1 MFRDRLEAG
10 RALAEKLE
18 SYRHR
23 RDTLLLAL
31 PRGGVPVAYEV
42 ARELNLPLDV
52 FLVRKLGVPGQ
63 EELAMGAIAT
73 GGVRILN
80 DDVVRY
86 LDLTPEAIDAVT
98 AREEEELKRRENLYR
113 ENKPGPDVWRRVV
126 ILVDDGLATGASMR
140 VAVAAVRRQQPS
152 KIVVAVPIA
161 SSQACSE
168 LRDIA
173 DEVVCAEMPEPFFA
187 VGQGYQTFD
196 QTTDNEVRHLLSSV
210 DRISF
215 S

>member
-1 MFRDRLEAG
+1 M
-10 RALAEKLE
+10 
-18 SYRHR
+18 
-23 RDTLLLAL
+23 
-31 PRGGVPVAYEV
+31 
-42 ARELNLPLDV
+42 
-52 FLVRKLGVPGQ
+52 
-63 EELAMGAIAT
+63 
-73 GGVRILN
+73 
-80 DDVVRY
+80 
-86 LDLTPEAIDAVT
+86 
-98 AREEEELKRRENLYR
+98 
-113 ENKPGPDVWRRVV
+113 WRRIV

-196 QTTDNEVRHLLSSV
+196 QTTDAEVRHLLSSV